1 MTVRGVPRGTGRCG
15 AHEGAQLPRV
25 PAETGKEAEGLEGV
39 MRLYSRS
46 PLCRNDGVGVAQSPC
61 AILEGLDVLLA
72 LAQLPTL
79 ATRLELR

>member
-1 MTVRGVPRGTGRCG
+1 MTVRLAARAG
-15 AHEGAQLPRV
+15 AAPMTAPSSHV
-25 PAETGKEAEGLEGV
+25 PAETGKEAEGLGGV

-61 AILEGLDVLLA
+61 AILEGLDVLRA

-79 ATRLELR
+79 ATWLELR